1 MKKLSVIR
9 GDSVPSIWSD
19 DTSMSKC
26 PYGLDITAACSD
38 VGDAILTMTPLEN
51 FSGGALSKQVIQKN
65 RVIYHT
71 QKLGERCPFANEI
84 MEKFN
89 KVDCSWGDTA
99 AGEGVHYLTPSPLYP
114 RTFIGDGLEPGTPNK
129 GQNIYD
135 PRMYFDAPERGVD
148 VPFGLY
154 SIFSSHSNELGII
167 RIAEKYTNKI
177 VNIRDKLAS
186 LRDKYFNTLKSIVPN
201 SSIIKLN
208 DEQLEKLLF
217 VIDDWTK

>member
-9 GDSVPSIWSD
+9 GNVAPSVWSD
-19 DTSMSKC
+19 DNSMKC
-26 PYGLDITAACSD
+26 PYGLDITSACKD

-51 FSGGALSKQVIQKN
+51 FAGGALEGQAAKKN
-65 RVIYHT
+65 KVIYHT

-129 GQNIYD
+129 GQDIYD
-135 PRMYFDAPERGVD
+135 PRMYFDAPERGID
-148 VPFGLY
+148 VPYGLF
-154 SIFSSHSNELGII
+154 SIFSSRSNEMGII

-177 VNIRDKLAS
+177 PSIKDKLAF
-186 LRDKYFNTLKSIVPN
+186 LRDEYFDTLKSIIPS
-201 SSIIKLN
+201 SSITKLS